1 MKVYV
6 LRRHD
11 EHHNLPEKDVNM
23 NNAHEQNDAAV
34 SIKVQQFRS
43 RRANYV
49 CYSCTP
55 VMC

>member
-6 LRRHD
+6 FRRHD
-11 EHHNLPEKDVNM
+11 EHYNLPEKVVNM
-23 NNAHEQNDAAV
+23 NNAHEHNDVTV